1 MTFCSIGIIPR
12 MYLPQII
19 LMIILAITIYMV
31 YDKAIIKYSDKCL
44 INKSVYPIRLFTTTT
59 GKKKAIYQDITIFV
73 ELKNRKHYEQYRNI
87 TEKMV
92 GNRAEGL

>member
-59 GKKKAIYQDITIFV
+59 GKSYLKITFVIFLFQLSSASYIKYSAIV
-73 ELKNRKHYEQYRNI
+73 
-87 TEKMV
+87 
-92 GNRAEGL
+92 